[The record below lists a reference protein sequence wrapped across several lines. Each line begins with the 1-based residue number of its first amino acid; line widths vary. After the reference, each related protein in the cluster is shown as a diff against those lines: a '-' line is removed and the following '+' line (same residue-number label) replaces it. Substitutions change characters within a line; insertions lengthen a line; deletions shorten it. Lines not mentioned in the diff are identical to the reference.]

1 MDEIMDA
8 TNIDKS
14 KYDLVFQIGSKEHF
28 KDTGLTGETWRV
40 PADDYYQRALRT
52 QYMLEHI
59 AHVLNSGDFI
69 SSDSGFSATM
79 TLIRREVKDG
89 KNSNY
94 KPGEKIWKE
103 VVKDMRSIY
112 EVKNQD
118 ELCCGRAIVV
128 MREYAKHKAGEPS
141 CYENVRKNRGK
152 KTQQLKFARE
162 LYKAAGVPEGRCGNA
177 EIEQFQTHLG
187 PKGYQLIVV
196 DPARGGVIF
205 YRGSVQKCS

>member
-69 SSDSGFSATM
+69 SSDSS
-79 TLIRREVKDG
+79 RC
-89 KNSNY
+89 S
-94 KPGEKIWKE
+94 
-103 VVKDMRSIY
+103 
-112 EVKNQD
+112 
-118 ELCCGRAIVV
+118 
-128 MREYAKHKAGEPS
+128 HKS
-141 CYENVRKNRGK
+141 YN
-152 KTQQLKFARE
+152 
-162 LYKAAGVPEGRCGNA
+162 
-177 EIEQFQTHLG
+177 
-187 PKGYQLIVV
+187 
-196 DPARGGVIF
+196 
-205 YRGSVQKCS
+205 